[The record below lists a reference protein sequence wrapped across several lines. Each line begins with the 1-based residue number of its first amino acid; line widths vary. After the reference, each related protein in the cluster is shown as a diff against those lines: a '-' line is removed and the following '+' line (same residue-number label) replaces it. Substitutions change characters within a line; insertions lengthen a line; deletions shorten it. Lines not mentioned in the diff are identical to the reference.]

1 MPKTLTIELPDE
13 IYEGLQKL
21 AEKCKTTP
29 ERIAADWVVF
39 QADQVLNDPLEKWIG
54 AIDTGVIGWGERHDE
69 LLGEALM
76 RKVRGE
82 PDDA

>member
-21 AEKCKTTP
+21 AEKWKTTP

-39 QADQVLNDPLEKWIG
+39 QADRVLNDPLEKWIG
-54 AIDTGVIGWGERHDE
+54 AIPMLPWADRHDE
-69 LLGEALM
+69 LFAESLLDESEG
-76 RKVRGE
+76 KGCK
-82 PDDA
+82 DA

>member
-21 AEKCKTTP
+21 AEKWKTTP

-54 AIDTGVIGWGERHDE
+54 AIDTGVLVGATDMMNCWA
-69 LLGEALM
+69 EALM
-76 RKVRGE
+76 DESERGC
-82 PDDA
+82 DDA

>member
-21 AEKCKTTP
+21 AEKRKTTP

-54 AIDTGVIGWGERHDE
+54 AIPMPPWADRHDE
-69 LLGEALM
+69 LFAESLLDESEREGC
-76 RKVRGE
+76 K
-82 PDDA
+82 DA

>member
-21 AEKCKTTP
+21 AEKWQTTP
-29 ERIAADWVVF
+29 ERIASNWVVYEVER
-39 QADQVLNDPLEKWIG
+39 VLNDPLEKWIG

-82 PDDA
+82 PDDD